1 MSDYGVVLDPST
13 LQFTRRLP
21 ASVQEVW
28 AWLTESDKRGQW
40 LAFGDMDLMEGGGV
54 TLRFLHADL
63 SSVREP
69 TPEAYKPYEEGL
81 TTQGLITR
89 CEPPHVLSYTWGGSA
104 GAPSE
109 VTFDVSP
116 QDDGAQL
123 VLTHRKLA
131 TREDM
136 VDVAGGWHTHLNVL
150 AARLAGRDPG
160 PFWSANAAWEAEYQ
174 RRIPRR

>member
-1 MSDYGVVLDPST
+1 MSDFGVVLDPTT
-13 LQFTRRLP
+13 LRFTRTLP
-21 ASVQEVW
+21 ASVDEVW

-40 LAFGDMDLMEGGGV
+40 LASGDMVLMEGGGV

-63 SSVREP
+63 SYVREP

-81 TTQGLITR
+81 TTQGLIIR
-89 CEPPHVLSYTWGGSA
+89 CEPPQCLSYTWGGSA
-104 GAPSE
+104 GDPSE
-109 VTFDVSP
+109 VTFELSP
-116 QDDGAQL
+116 QENSAQL

-131 TREDM
+131 TRDDM

>member
-1 MSDYGVVLDPST
+1 MSDFGVVLDPTT
-13 LQFTRRLP
+13 LRFTRTLP
-21 ASVQEVW
+21 ASVEEVW

-40 LAFGDMDLMEGGGV
+40 LASGDMDLMEGGGV

-89 CEPPHVLSYTWGGSA
+89 CEPPHLLSYTWGGSA
-104 GAPSE
+104 GRPAAARAPTGRMAARPAAKPSQ
-109 VTFDVSP
+109 TAP
-116 QDDGAQL
+116 
-123 VLTHRKLA
+123 
-131 TREDM
+131 
-136 VDVAGGWHTHLNVL
+136 
-150 AARLAGRDPG
+150 ARLAGRDPG

>member
-1 MSDYGVVLDPST
+1 MNDHAVVLDPTS
-13 LQFTRRLP
+13 LRFTRLLP

-28 AWLTESDKRGQW
+28 AWLTESEKRSRW
-40 LAFGDMDLMEGGGV
+40 LAAGDMELVEGGGV
-54 TLRFLHADL
+54 TLRFVHADL

-69 TPEAYKPYEEGL
+69 TPNAYKPYENGV

-89 CEPPHVLSYTWGGSA
+89 CDPPSLLGYTWGGSQ
-104 GAPSE
+104 GVPSE
-109 VTFDVSP
+109 VIFELSP
-116 QDDGAQL
+116 QEEGTLL

-131 TREDM
+131 SRDDM

-150 AARLAGRDPG
+150 AARLAGREPG

-174 RRIPRR
+174 ARIPRP

>member
-1 MSDYGVVLDPST
+1 MSDYGAVLDPAT
-13 LQFTRRLP
+13 LRFTRVLP
-21 ASVQEVW
+21 AGVQEVW
-28 AWLTESDKRGQW
+28 AWLTNSDKRGRW
-40 LAFGDMDLMEGGGV
+40 LAAGDMELLEGGGV

-89 CEPPHVLSYTWGGSA
+89 CEPPRLLACTWGGSE

-109 VTFDVSP
+109 VSFELSP
-116 QDDGAQL
+116 QGEGTLL

-131 TREDM
+131 SRDDM
-136 VDVAGGWHTHLNVL
+136 VDVAGGWHTHLNIL

-174 RRIPRR
+174 ARIPRR